1 MIEKLNC
8 SPVKQIAVVT
18 DDIQTNISERENGA
32 LSSSVLR
39 FFANGSLDTFQT
51 RINFRNPSWYDEFLE
66 IQSHLSNVKRINETE
81 INAWW
86 SGLKGMS
93 DARLMQDYA
102 IISNGCFSNPY
113 GSIFLHESAV
123 GTIKKSA
130 KEVTKGKDF
139 YCIYRRYE

>member
-1 MIEKLNC
+1 MKEKLNC
-8 SPVKQIAVVT
+8 SPVKQKVIVT
-18 DDIQTNISERENGA
+18 DDMQTSINGRDSDVP
-32 LSSSVLR
+32 SSSVLR
-39 FFANGSLDTFQT
+39 FYANGSLDTFKT

-86 SGLKGMS
+86 SGLNGMS

-113 GSIFLHESAV
+113 GSISLHESVV
-123 GTIKKSA
+123 GTIEKSA

-139 YCIYRRYE
+139 YCISRSYE